1 MKILIINPNT
11 SAVMTHT
18 IETTASK
25 YASKGTGVTAINP
38 QDGPTFIADADDV
51 ALQAPRVIELVRDNK
66 ANYDY
71 FIIACGYDPGLEAC
85 RVITSNVIGIGEAA
99 IMTACTV
106 AGRFSFLNTTPA
118 SAEAVLDKLHAIGID
133 KSRLASARPVGVSA
147 EIVTRRHEMIDAY
160 YQVGRKCIE
169 EDGAGALI
177 LSCAGM
183 SDIKEQLEQYL
194 KVPVIAGVVSSIKI
208 AEQFCCWN

>member
-18 IETTASK
+18 IETAASK
-25 YASKGTGVTAINP
+25 YASVGTHVTTISP

-51 ALQAPRVIELVRDNK
+51 ALQAPRVIELVKDNK
-66 ANYDY
+66 VNYDY
-71 FIIACGYDPGLEAC
+71 FIIACGYDPGLEAS
-85 RVITSNVIGIGEAA
+85 RMITKNVIGMGEAA
-99 IMTACTV
+99 IMAACTV
-106 AGRFSFLNTTPA
+106 ARRFSFLNTTAA
-118 SAEAVLDKLHAIGID
+118 SAGAVLDRMHAIGID

-147 EIVTRRHEMIDAY
+147 EIVTRRHEMIDVY

-169 EDGAGALI
+169 EDGACALI

-194 KVPVIAGVVSSIKI
+194 KVPVIAGVVSAIKI
-208 AEQFCCWN
+208 AEEFCCL

>member
-25 YASKGTGVTAINP
+25 YASVGTVVTTINP

-51 ALQAPRVIELVRDNK
+51 ALQAPRVIELVKDNK
-66 ANYDY
+66 VNYDY
-71 FIIACGYDPGLEAC
+71 FVIACGYDPGLEAC
-85 RVITSNVIGIGEAA
+85 RMITRNVIGIGEAA
-99 IMTACTV
+99 IMAACTV
-106 AGRFSFLNTTPA
+106 ARRFSFLNTTAA
-118 SAEAVLDKLHAIGID
+118 SAEAVLDRLYAIGID

-147 EIVTRRHEMIDAY
+147 EIVTRRHEMIDVY
-160 YQVGRKCIE
+160 YQVGQKCIE

-208 AEQFCCWN
+208 AEEFCCLS